1 MVIAGSIAEAGNSF
15 HIELDGINCQSGKT
29 IAQVLNDVPSRTL
42 VVHVLG
48 VSAAQLRTKLGEPDA
63 SVARFNKPLD
73 EATSAS
79 PEALQLLTDGYRR
92 HLTGDVS
99 GAVPYYLRAIEVD
112 PDFAMAH
119 VALAFAHSSLGKQ
132 ALAVASA
139 KKAYELR
146 SRMTERTRFH
156 AEDVYYDLATGEQEK
171 MCGVLSQWVQTFPD
185 DFIAHNNFAVCLLSL
200 GQLDRSLAEAREA
213 VRLLPSSVSYGGVI
227 RGAIVTDR
235 IDEAKDAYAD
245 AETRKFDNAELRDY
259 RVQIAFLQK
268 DNPMMQEQ
276 WSWAVGKPG
285 ADHDF
290 LYGRAQVE
298 SYHGHFRDY
307 RRVLAQ
313 AKDLAAKEGSL
324 LYADLYNSDYAMHE
338 AEAGNLAQARRI
350 AGNSL
355 KGVQNRATQLV
366 LALALARA
374 GDIAQAQKLAD
385 TISQEAPLNTMVQN
399 YSLPTIR
406 AAIKLNTNDPAG
418 AVEILRATAKYE
430 LAMPGGFDSL
440 YPVYIR
446 GLAYLRMGEGRLA
459 TAEFQKLLDHPG
471 IIGRYV
477 IGALSHLQMARA
489 QKIAGNEAAARKSY
503 EDFLT
508 LWKDADPDLPVYQ
521 QAKAEYAKL
530 RKD

>member
-1 MVIAGSIAEAGNSF
+1 
-15 HIELDGINCQSGKT
+15 
-29 IAQVLNDVPSRTL
+29 
-42 VVHVLG
+42 
-48 VSAAQLRTKLGEPDA
+48 
-63 SVARFNKPLD
+63 
-73 EATSAS
+73 
-79 PEALQLLTDGYRR
+79 
-92 HLTGDVS
+92 
-99 GAVPYYLRAIEVD
+99 
-112 PDFAMAH
+112 
-119 VALAFAHSSLGKQ
+119 
-132 ALAVASA
+132 
-139 KKAYELR
+139 
-146 SRMTERTRFH
+146 
-156 AEDVYYDLATGEQEK
+156 
-171 MCGVLSQWVQTFPD
+171 
-185 DFIAHNNFAVCLLSL
+185 
-200 GQLDRSLAEAREA
+200 
-213 VRLLPSSVSYGGVI
+213 
-227 RGAIVTDR
+227 
-235 IDEAKDAYAD
+235 
-245 AETRKFDNAELRDY
+245 
-259 RVQIAFLQK
+259 
-268 DNPMMQEQ
+268 MQEQ
-276 WSWAVGKPG
+276 WSWAVGQPG
-285 ADHDF
+285 ADHDS

-298 SYHGHFRDY
+298 SYHGHYRDY

-313 AKDLAAKEGSL
+313 AKDLAMKEGAL
-324 LYADLYNSDYAMHE
+324 LYADLYNSDDVLHE
-338 AEAGNLAQARRI
+338 AEAGNSAQARRK

-406 AAIKLNTNDPAG
+406 AAMKLNTNDPAG

-471 IIGRYV
+471 IIGRFV

-489 QKIAGNEAAARKSY
+489 QKMAGNEAAARKSY

-508 LWKDADPDLPVYQ
+508 LWKDADADLPVYQ

-530 RKD
+530 LKG